1 MNALLIALTM
11 SLTGAEG
18 PAPLPLRMS
27 FFGAESAAPA
37 VDALDLR
44 SARLMPCVAVELP
57 SYAELSGS
65 DDVAAPAPFEPRLT
79 LTAPEAPSASA
90 GLGWLKDWTL
100 P

>member
-1 MNALLIALTM
+1 MNALLIAITM
-11 SLTGAEG
+11 SLAGAEG

-44 SARLMPCVAVELP
+44 LERLMPCVALELP

-65 DDVAAPAPFEPRLT
+65 DRSATPSVFEPRLT
-79 LTAPEAPSASA
+79 LTAPEAPSKSS

>member
-37 VDALDLR
+37 VDSLDLR
-44 SARLMPCVAVELP
+44 SVRLMPCVALDLP
-57 SYAELSGS
+57 SYAELSGTPS
-65 DDVAAPAPFEPRLT
+65 LDAPAAVEPRLT
-79 LTAPEAPSASA
+79 MSAPEAPSRSA